1 MRNTSRRTK
10 LIGGALLAAAVAA
23 TSIATVTPVSADI
36 GDAPY
41 TVSYIRVQPAPAPNG
56 TWEDQP
62 VPSIQQGATS
72 AAASSVQILIPTNWE
87 SGDIITL
94 QVQADGAPHAT
105 NCLSAAQS
113 ISFAGPYGAAD
124 VVAAN
129 IPYQDANGWGALDGG
144 DTLAYA
150 PTNGPANNPDPKT
163 PDPTPSVKPTFTVA
177 LTTSP
182 SCVGVGVTDQIQLTF
197 SNTAT
202 VVDGGQYEITFSNIK
217 YNVGAA
223 VTPGPV
229 HVIPFARQAVDGAP
243 GTYLSIPT
251 FGANMPSGG
260 NIYAPQFAPFWTDN
274 AYVAPVTLEAT
285 GTNIVAD
292 GFNQPLGTITL
303 TEKAVDALGSGN
315 HLICL
320 DVAGSPA
327 ITISN
332 PVTAAGTGLNVGGN
346 VTAVA
351 AANCITITIN
361 NANNAAIGTVTLS
374 GLVANTMTAGT
385 ISVSLVSGAGNWQ
398 SYLNPDDQDDGES
411 GVYSDVNV
419 GTYPKAAFGVV
430 VAVPQRIGGA
440 DRYETSA
447 KIAANVTS
455 CTEWAVV
462 VSGASYPDALSANF
476 LAGALAANT
485 PDDVPVLLVGTDSVP
500 AAVSAYISAAGVK
513 NVYIVGG
520 TSAVS
525 AAVESALKATP
536 ATKCTGASAVNS
548 TNPVPNQKLLVV
560 RVAGANRY
568 ATNRAAVNL
577 GSDIFPMNSNMRQLE
592 FLTAA
597 KHTAIVATGTA
608 FADALAAGPA
618 VYDGLPLILTSGE
631 SLSPEAALALTDND
645 ITQVIIV
652 GGTSAVSDA
661 VKAQIVALGIH
672 AERISGADRYATATA
687 FADFLAKGA
696 PVAAVAG
703 AFDGGLNWGPAGRVL
718 LASGTNFADAL
729 SAGPLSY
736 VSGAPIILTEPT
748 VLSANSQTWLVAHKA
763 AIAYVTALGLG
774 SAISTSVLNAAN
786 TAIS

>member
-87 SGDIITL
+87 SGDIITM

-129 IPYQDANGWGALDGG
+129 IPYLDGFGWGFGDGG
-144 DTLAYA
+144 DTLANA
-150 PTNGPANNPDPKT
+150 PTNGAANNPDPKT

-229 HVIPFARQAVDGAP
+229 HVIPFARQAADDAP
-243 GTYLSIPT
+243 GTYLSNPT
-251 FGANMPSGG
+251 FGFNQPSGG
-260 NIYAPQFAPFWTDN
+260 NIYDPQFSPFWTDN

-292 GFNQPLGTITL
+292 GYNQPLGTITL
-303 TEKAVDALGSGN
+303 TEKAADALGSGN

-462 VSGASYPDALSANF
+462 VSGTSYPDALSANF

-485 PDDVPVLLVGTDSVP
+485 PDDVPDRKSV
-500 AAVSAYISAAGVK
+500 V
-513 NVYIVGG
+513 
-520 TSAVS
+520 
-525 AAVESALKATP
+525 
-536 ATKCTGASAVNS
+536 
-548 TNPVPNQKLLVV
+548 
-560 RVAGANRY
+560 
-568 ATNRAAVNL
+568 
-577 GSDIFPMNSNMRQLE
+577 
-592 FLTAA
+592 
-597 KHTAIVATGTA
+597 
-608 FADALAAGPA
+608 
-618 VYDGLPLILTSGE
+618 
-631 SLSPEAALALTDND
+631 
-645 ITQVIIV
+645 
-652 GGTSAVSDA
+652 
-661 VKAQIVALGIH
+661 
-672 AERISGADRYATATA
+672 
-687 FADFLAKGA
+687 
-696 PVAAVAG
+696 
-703 AFDGGLNWGPAGRVL
+703 
-718 LASGTNFADAL
+718 
-729 SAGPLSY
+729 
-736 VSGAPIILTEPT
+736 
-748 VLSANSQTWLVAHKA
+748 
-763 AIAYVTALGLG
+763 
-774 SAISTSVLNAAN
+774 
-786 TAIS
+786 